1 MAKDDATLV
10 AQTIEAVRTAP
21 TLDDA
26 IDAVV
31 RLLRPRFDLWH
42 ASFCEQPTGE
52 PHLRILASWSLADS
66 VFDPGTEISA
76 TISQMIVT
84 VLAELREGNPVAFAV
99 GEDRESLVDH
109 LLEAQGVSS
118 VVTIPVTYDDQD
130 LLFLALGASRP
141 EAFHDAGRQFFT
153 ALSLGISEPIRRLV
167 TTSNGTG
174 PA

>member
-1 MAKDDATLV
+1 MAKDDATLI
-10 AQTIEAVRTAP
+10 AQTVEAVQKASN
-21 TLDDA
+21 LDEA
-26 IDAVV
+26 IEAVV

-130 LLFLALGASRP
+130 LLFLALGASTAD
-141 EAFHDAGRQFFT
+141 AFHNAGRQFFID
-153 ALSLGISEPIRRLV
+153 LSLGISEPVQRLV
-167 TTSNGTG
+167 SR
-174 PA
+174 PAPGR